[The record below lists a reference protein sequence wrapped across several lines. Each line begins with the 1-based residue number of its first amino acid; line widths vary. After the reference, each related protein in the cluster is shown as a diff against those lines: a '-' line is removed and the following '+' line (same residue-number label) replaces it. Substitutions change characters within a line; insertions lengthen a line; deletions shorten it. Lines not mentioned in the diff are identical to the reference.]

1 MDIRRT
7 ILLMIFSFSLL
18 MLWNNWQIHQGNPSL
33 LGGQPQTADSTGKIA
48 SDPATAGAASST
60 PAGVP
65 SAPNVSTTPSSNATA
80 NIVPGVTPA
89 TVTQAQTVS
98 FKTDVLSLSFDL
110 QGAQLVRAD
119 LLAFPSREE
128 KDQPFV
134 LLNNRGGQVYVV
146 QSGLTGAPAGGLY
159 PTHLS
164 PYILLTSDR
173 ELIGDQLVIKFSSE
187 SGGVRLT
194 KTFTLMRSSYEIL
207 VDHQIENLTAQP
219 ITPSVYLQISR
230 DGKDAASENSTPS
243 FMSGPVSFTGPAIYS
258 EQDKFQKVSFSEIE
272 KRKATYVKE
281 ADNGWFAMVQHYFV
295 TAWIPPQGKTR
306 SYEMI
311 ELQKNLFAI
320 RSIEPVGTIAA
331 NSQLSVPA
339 KLWVG
344 PQDQENLE
352 KVAPG
357 LDLVV
362 DYGLL
367 TIIAKPLFAL
377 MTWLFSLLG
386 NWGWTIVVLTI
397 LIKLAF
403 YPLSAASYRSMAKM
417 KLVAPRL
424 QALKEKFGDDRQK
437 LNTAMMEMYRT
448 EKINP
453 LGGCLPIVVQIPVF
467 ISLYYVL
474 GSSVEL
480 RGAPWIGWIRDL
492 AVQDPYFILPVVMMG
507 TMFIQMKL
515 NPTPPD
521 PMQAKVMMFM
531 PLIFGAMMFFFPSG
545 LVLYW
550 CVNNIL
556 SIAQQ
561 WYVMRQ
567 IATLAA
573 TPHR

>member
-33 LGGQPQTADSTGKIA
+33 LGGTP
-48 SDPATAGAASST
+48 PSST
-60 PAGVP
+60 PAPAPTPGAPTADTSNPPASIP
-65 SAPNVSTTPSSNATA
+65 SAPVAPALSSAASN
-80 NIVPGVTPA
+80 VPGVTTTA
-89 TVTQAQTVS
+89 ATQAQTVD
-98 FKTDVLSLSFDL
+98 FKTDVLNISFDL
-110 QGAQLVRAD
+110 IGAQLVRAD

-134 LLNNRGGQVYVV
+134 LLNNRGGQVYIV
-146 QSGLTGAPAGGLY
+146 QSGLTGAPAGSLY
-159 PTHLS
+159 PTHLA
-164 PYILLTSDR
+164 PFTLITDQR
-173 ELIGDQLVIKFSSE
+173 ELSGDQLIIKFASE
-187 SGGVRLT
+187 SSGVKLT
-194 KTFTLMRSSYEIL
+194 KTFTLKRGSYEIL
-207 VDHQIENLTAQP
+207 VDHQIENTTAQP
-219 ITPSVYLQISR
+219 ISPSVYLQITR
-230 DGKDAASENSTPS
+230 DSKDPASENSTPS

-258 EQDKFQKVSFSEIE
+258 EQEKFQKVSFSEIE
-272 KRKATYVKE
+272 KRKATYIKD

-295 TAWIPPQGKTR
+295 TAWVPPQGKSR
-306 SYEMI
+306 SYEMT

-320 RSIEPVGTIAA
+320 RSIESVGTIAPGSLL
-331 NSQLSVPA
+331 NIPA

-344 PQDQENLE
+344 PQDQEGLE

-367 TIIAKPLFAL
+367 TIIAKPVFAL
-377 MTWLFSLLG
+377 MTWLYTLLG

-397 LIKLAF
+397 LIKAAF

-453 LGGCLPIVVQIPVF
+453 LGGCLPILIQIPVF

-480 RGAPWIGWIRDL
+480 RGAPWIWWIKDL
-492 AVQDPYFILPVVMMG
+492 AVQDPYFILPVIMMG
-507 TMFIQMKL
+507 TMFIQMRL

-531 PLIFGAMMFFFPSG
+531 PLVFGAMMFFFPSG

-567 IATLAA
+567 IAAIAA
-573 TPHR
+573 AAHR

>member
-18 MLWNNWQIHQGNPSL
+18 MLWNNWQIHQGNPSF
-33 LGGQPQTADSTGKIA
+33 LGGAP
-48 SDPATAGAASST
+48 PSST
-60 PAGVP
+60 PAP
-65 SAPNVSTTPSSNATA
+65 APTPGASTADTTTPPASVPTAPVAPAIGSASSN
-80 NIVPGVTPA
+80 VPGVTTTAP
-89 TVTQAQTVS
+89 TQAQTVD
-98 FKTDVLSLSFDL
+98 FKTDVLNISFDL
-110 QGAQLVRAD
+110 IGAQLVRAD

-128 KDQPFV
+128 KDKPFV
-134 LLNNRGGQVYVV
+134 LLNNRGGQIYIV
-146 QSGLTGAPAGGLY
+146 QSGLTGAPAGSLY
-159 PTHLS
+159 PTHLA
-164 PYILLTSDR
+164 PFTLLTEQR
-173 ELIGDQLVIKFSSE
+173 ELSGDQLVIKFASE
-187 SGGVRLT
+187 SSGVKLT
-194 KTFTLMRSSYEIL
+194 KTYTLTRGSYEIL
-207 VDHQIENLTAQP
+207 VDHQIENTTAQP
-219 ITPSVYLQISR
+219 ISPSVYLQITR
-230 DGKDAASENSTPS
+230 DSKDPASENSTPS

-258 EQDKFQKVSFSEIE
+258 DQEKFQKVSFSEIE
-272 KRKATYVKE
+272 KRKATYIKD

-295 TAWIPPQGKTR
+295 TAWVPPQGKNR
-306 SYEMI
+306 SYEMT

-320 RSIEPVGTIAA
+320 RSIEPVGIIAPGSLL
-331 NSQLSVPA
+331 NIPA

-344 PQDQENLE
+344 PQDQEGLE

-377 MTWLFSLLG
+377 MTWLYTLLG

-397 LIKLAF
+397 LIKAAF

-453 LGGCLPIVVQIPVF
+453 LGGCLPILIQIPVF

-480 RGAPWIGWIRDL
+480 RGAPWIWWIQDL

-507 TMFIQMKL
+507 TMFIQMRL

-521 PMQAKVMMFM
+521 PLQAKVMMFM
-531 PLIFGAMMFFFPSG
+531 PLVFGAMMFFFPSG

-567 IATLAA
+567 IAAIAA
-573 TPHR
+573 AAHR

>member
-33 LGGQPQTADSTGKIA
+33 LGGTP
-48 SDPATAGAASST
+48 PSST
-60 PAGVP
+60 PAPAPTPGAPTADTSNPPASIP
-65 SAPNVSTTPSSNATA
+65 SAPVAPALSSAASN
-80 NIVPGVTPA
+80 VPGVTTTA
-89 TVTQAQTVS
+89 ATQAQTVD
-98 FKTDVLSLSFDL
+98 FKTDVLNISFDL
-110 QGAQLVRAD
+110 IGAQLVRAD

-146 QSGLTGAPAGGLY
+146 QSGLTGAPAGSLY
-159 PTHLS
+159 PTHLA
-164 PYILLTSDR
+164 PFTLITDQR
-173 ELIGDQLVIKFSSE
+173 ELSGDQLIIKFASE
-187 SGGVRLT
+187 SSGVKLT
-194 KTFTLMRSSYEIL
+194 KTFTLKRGSYEIL
-207 VDHQIENLTAQP
+207 VDHQIENTTAQP
-219 ITPSVYLQISR
+219 ISPSVYLQITR
-230 DGKDAASENSTPS
+230 DSKDPASENSTPS

-258 EQDKFQKVSFSEIE
+258 EQEKFQKVSFSEIE
-272 KRKATYVKE
+272 KRKATYIKD

-295 TAWIPPQGKTR
+295 TAWVPPQGKSR
-306 SYEMI
+306 SYEMT

-320 RSIEPVGTIAA
+320 RSIESVGTIAPGSLL
-331 NSQLSVPA
+331 NIPA

-344 PQDQENLE
+344 PQDQEGLE

-367 TIIAKPLFAL
+367 TIIAKPVFAL
-377 MTWLFSLLG
+377 MTWLYTLLG

-397 LIKLAF
+397 LIKAAF

-453 LGGCLPIVVQIPVF
+453 LGGCLPILIQIPVF

-480 RGAPWIGWIRDL
+480 RGAPWIWWIKDL
-492 AVQDPYFILPVVMMG
+492 AVQDPYFILPVIMMG
-507 TMFIQMKL
+507 TMFIQMRL

-531 PLIFGAMMFFFPSG
+531 PLVFGAMMFFFPSG

-567 IATLAA
+567 IAAIAA
-573 TPHR
+573 AAHR

>member
-33 LGGQPQTADSTGKIA
+33 LGGAP
-48 SDPATAGAASST
+48 PSST
-60 PAGVP
+60 PAP
-65 SAPNVSTTPSSNATA
+65 APTPGASTADTTTPPASVPTAPVAPALGSASSN
-80 NIVPGVTPA
+80 VPGVTTTAP
-89 TVTQAQTVS
+89 TQAQTID
-98 FKTDVLSLSFDL
+98 FKTDVLNISFDL
-110 QGAQLVRAD
+110 IGAQLVRAD

-128 KDQPFV
+128 KDKPFV
-134 LLNNRGGQVYVV
+134 LLNNRGGQIYIV
-146 QSGLTGAPAGGLY
+146 QSGLTGAPAGSLY
-159 PTHLS
+159 PTHLA
-164 PYILLTSDR
+164 PFTLLTEQR
-173 ELIGDQLVIKFSSE
+173 ELSGDQLVIKFASE
-187 SGGVRLT
+187 SSGVKLT
-194 KTFTLMRSSYEIL
+194 KTYTLTRGSYEIL
-207 VDHQIENLTAQP
+207 VDHQIENTTAQP
-219 ITPSVYLQISR
+219 ISPSVYLQITR
-230 DGKDAASENSTPS
+230 DSKDPASENSTPS

-258 EQDKFQKVSFSEIE
+258 DQEKFQKVSFSEIE
-272 KRKATYVKE
+272 KRKATYIKD

-295 TAWIPPQGKTR
+295 TAWVPPQGKNR
-306 SYEMI
+306 SYEMT

-320 RSIEPVGTIAA
+320 RSIEPVGTIAPGSLL
-331 NSQLSVPA
+331 NIPA

-344 PQDQENLE
+344 PQDQEGLE

-377 MTWLFSLLG
+377 MTWLYTLLG

-397 LIKLAF
+397 LIKAAF

-453 LGGCLPIVVQIPVF
+453 LGGCLPILIQIPVF

-480 RGAPWIGWIRDL
+480 RGAPWIWWIQDL

-507 TMFIQMKL
+507 TMFIQMRL

-521 PMQAKVMMFM
+521 PLQAKVMMFM
-531 PLIFGAMMFFFPSG
+531 PLVFGAMMFFFPSG

-567 IATLAA
+567 IAAIAA
-573 TPHR
+573 AAHR

>member
-33 LGGQPQTADSTGKIA
+33 LGGTTP
-48 SDPATAGAASST
+48 SST
-60 PAGVP
+60 PAAPAPASTPATSAADASNPPASIP
-65 SAPNVSTTPSSNATA
+65 SAPVSPAASSAPSN
-80 NIVPGVTPA
+80 VPGVTTTAA
-89 TVTQAQTVS
+89 TQTQTVD
-98 FKTDVLSLSFDL
+98 FKTDVLNISFDL
-110 QGAQLVRAD
+110 VGAQLVRAD

-128 KDQPFV
+128 KDKPFV
-134 LLNNRGGQVYVV
+134 LLNNRGGQVYIV
-146 QSGLTGAPAGGLY
+146 QSGLTGAPAGSLY
-159 PTHLS
+159 PTHLA
-164 PYILLTSDR
+164 PFTLLTDQR
-173 ELIGDQLVIKFSSE
+173 ELSGDQLVIKFASE
-187 SGGVRLT
+187 SSGVKLT
-194 KTFTLMRSSYEIL
+194 KTFTLKRGSYEIL
-207 VDHQIENLTAQP
+207 VDHQIENTTAQP
-219 ITPSVYLQISR
+219 ISPSVYLQITR
-230 DGKDAASENSTPS
+230 DSKDPASENSTPS

-258 EQDKFQKVSFSEIE
+258 EQEKFQKVSFSEIE
-272 KRKATYVKE
+272 KRKATYIKD

-295 TAWIPPQGKTR
+295 TAWVPPQGKNR
-306 SYEMI
+306 SYEMT

-320 RSIEPVGTIAA
+320 RSIEPVGTIAPG
-331 NSQLSVPA
+331 SQLNIPA
-339 KLWVG
+339 KLWIG
-344 PQDQENLE
+344 PQDQEGLE

-377 MTWLFSLLG
+377 MTWLYTILG

-397 LIKLAF
+397 LIKAAF

-453 LGGCLPIVVQIPVF
+453 LGGCLPILIQIPVF

-480 RGAPWIGWIRDL
+480 RGAPWIWWIKDL

-507 TMFIQMKL
+507 TMFIQMRL

-521 PMQAKVMMFM
+521 PLQAKIMMFM
-531 PLIFGAMMFFFPSG
+531 PLVFGAMMFFFPSG

-567 IATLAA
+567 IAAIAAA
-573 TPHR
+573 THR

>member
-33 LGGQPQTADSTGKIA
+33 LGGTP
-48 SDPATAGAASST
+48 PSST
-60 PAGVP
+60 PAPAPTPGAPTADTSNPPASIP
-65 SAPNVSTTPSSNATA
+65 SAPVAPASSSAASN
-80 NIVPGVTPA
+80 VPGVTTTAA
-89 TVTQAQTVS
+89 TQVQTVD
-98 FKTDVLSLSFDL
+98 FKTDVLNISFDL
-110 QGAQLVRAD
+110 IGAQLIRAD

-134 LLNNRGGQVYVV
+134 LLNNRGGQVYIV
-146 QSGLTGAPAGGLY
+146 QSGLTGAPAGSLY
-159 PTHLS
+159 PTHLA
-164 PYILLTSDR
+164 PFTLITDQR
-173 ELIGDQLVIKFSSE
+173 ELSGDQLIIKFASE
-187 SGGVRLT
+187 SSGVKLT
-194 KTFTLMRSSYEIL
+194 KTFTLKRGSYEIL
-207 VDHQIENLTAQP
+207 VDHQIENTTAQP
-219 ITPSVYLQISR
+219 ISPSVYLQITR
-230 DGKDAASENSTPS
+230 DSKDPASENSTPS

-258 EQDKFQKVSFSEIE
+258 EQEKFQKVSFSEIE
-272 KRKATYVKE
+272 KRKATYIKD

-295 TAWIPPQGKTR
+295 TAWVPSQGKSR
-306 SYEMI
+306 SYEMT

-320 RSIEPVGTIAA
+320 RSIEPVGTIAPGSLL
-331 NSQLSVPA
+331 NIPA

-344 PQDQENLE
+344 PQDQEGLE

-367 TIIAKPLFAL
+367 TIIAKPVFAL
-377 MTWLFSLLG
+377 MTWIYTLLG

-397 LIKLAF
+397 LIKAAF

-453 LGGCLPIVVQIPVF
+453 LGGCLPILIQIPVF

-480 RGAPWIGWIRDL
+480 RGAPWIWWIKDL
-492 AVQDPYFILPVVMMG
+492 AVQDPYFILPVIMMG
-507 TMFIQMKL
+507 TMFIQMRL

-531 PLIFGAMMFFFPSG
+531 PLVFGAMMFFFPSG

-567 IATLAA
+567 IAAIAA
-573 TPHR
+573 VAHR

>member
-1 MDIRRT
+1 
-7 ILLMIFSFSLL
+7 

-33 LGGQPQTADSTGKIA
+33 LGGAP
-48 SDPATAGAASST
+48 PSST
-60 PAGVP
+60 PAP
-65 SAPNVSTTPSSNATA
+65 APTPGASTADTTTPPASVPTAPVAPAIGSASSN
-80 NIVPGVTPA
+80 VPGVTTTAP
-89 TVTQAQTVS
+89 TQAQTVD
-98 FKTDVLSLSFDL
+98 FKTDVLNISFDL
-110 QGAQLVRAD
+110 IGAQLVRAD

-128 KDQPFV
+128 KDKPFV
-134 LLNNRGGQVYVV
+134 LLNNRGGQIYIV
-146 QSGLTGAPAGGLY
+146 QSGLTGAPAGSLY
-159 PTHLS
+159 PTHLA
-164 PYILLTSDR
+164 PFTLLTEQR
-173 ELIGDQLVIKFSSE
+173 ELSGDQLVIKFASE
-187 SGGVRLT
+187 SSGVKLT
-194 KTFTLMRSSYEIL
+194 KTYTLTRGSYEIL
-207 VDHQIENLTAQP
+207 VDHQIENTTAQP
-219 ITPSVYLQISR
+219 ISPSVYLQITR
-230 DGKDAASENSTPS
+230 DSKDPASENSTPS

-258 EQDKFQKVSFSEIE
+258 DQEKFQKVSFSEIE
-272 KRKATYVKE
+272 KRKATYIKD

-295 TAWIPPQGKTR
+295 TAWVPPQGKNR
-306 SYEMI
+306 SYEMT

-320 RSIEPVGTIAA
+320 RSIEPVGTIAPGSLL
-331 NSQLSVPA
+331 NIPA

-344 PQDQENLE
+344 PQDQEGLE

-377 MTWLFSLLG
+377 MTWLYTLLG

-397 LIKLAF
+397 LIKAAF

-453 LGGCLPIVVQIPVF
+453 LGGCLPILIQIPVF

-480 RGAPWIGWIRDL
+480 RGAPWIWWIQDL

-507 TMFIQMKL
+507 TMFIQMRL

-521 PMQAKVMMFM
+521 PLQAKVMMFM
-531 PLIFGAMMFFFPSG
+531 PLVFGAMMFFFPSG

-567 IATLAA
+567 IAAIAA
-573 TPHR
+573 AAHR

>member
-33 LGGQPQTADSTGKIA
+33 LGGTP
-48 SDPATAGAASST
+48 PSST
-60 PAGVP
+60 PAPAPTPGAPTADTSNPPASIP
-65 SAPNVSTTPSSNATA
+65 SAPVAPALSSAASN
-80 NIVPGVTPA
+80 VPGVTTTA
-89 TVTQAQTVS
+89 ATQAQTVD
-98 FKTDVLSLSFDL
+98 FKTDVLNISFDL
-110 QGAQLVRAD
+110 IGAQLVRAD

-134 LLNNRGGQVYVV
+134 LLNNRGGQVYIV
-146 QSGLTGAPAGGLY
+146 QSGLTGAPAGSLF
-159 PTHLS
+159 PTHLA
-164 PYILLTSDR
+164 PFTLITDQR
-173 ELIGDQLVIKFSSE
+173 ELSGDQLIIKFASE
-187 SGGVRLT
+187 SSGVKLT
-194 KTFTLMRSSYEIL
+194 KTFTLKRGSYEIL
-207 VDHQIENLTAQP
+207 VDHQIENTTAQP
-219 ITPSVYLQISR
+219 ISPSVYLQITR
-230 DGKDAASENSTPS
+230 DSKDPASENSTPS

-258 EQDKFQKVSFSEIE
+258 EQEKFQKVSFSEIE
-272 KRKATYVKE
+272 KRKATYIKD

-295 TAWIPPQGKTR
+295 TAWVPPQGKSR
-306 SYEMI
+306 SYEMT

-320 RSIEPVGTIAA
+320 RSIESVGTIAPGSLL
-331 NSQLSVPA
+331 NIPA

-344 PQDQENLE
+344 PQDQEGLE

-367 TIIAKPLFAL
+367 TIIAKPVFAL
-377 MTWLFSLLG
+377 MTWLYTLLG

-397 LIKLAF
+397 LIKAAF

-453 LGGCLPIVVQIPVF
+453 LGGCLPILIQIPVF

-480 RGAPWIGWIRDL
+480 RGAPWIWWIKDL
-492 AVQDPYFILPVVMMG
+492 AVQDPYFILPVIMMG
-507 TMFIQMKL
+507 TMFIQMRL

-531 PLIFGAMMFFFPSG
+531 PLVFGAMMFFFPSG

-567 IATLAA
+567 IAAIAA
-573 TPHR
+573 AAHR

>member
-33 LGGQPQTADSTGKIA
+33 LGGTTPSSTPAPTPSASTADSTTPPA
-48 SDPATAGAASST
+48 SI
-60 PAGVP
+60 P
-65 SAPNVSTTPSSNATA
+65 SAPAASVTPAAGSPLSN
-80 NIVPGVTPA
+80 VPGVAPTA
-89 TVTQAQTVS
+89 ATQAQTVD
-98 FKTDVLSLSFDL
+98 FKTDVLNISFDL
-110 QGAQLVRAD
+110 IGAQLVRAD

-128 KDQPFV
+128 KDKPFV

-146 QSGLTGAPAGGLY
+146 QSGLTGAPPGSLY
-159 PTHLS
+159 PTHLA
-164 PYILLTSDR
+164 PFTLITDQR
-173 ELIGDQLVIKFSSE
+173 ELSGDQLVIKFASE
-187 SGGVRLT
+187 LSGVKLT
-194 KTFTLMRSSYEIL
+194 KTFTLKRGSYEIL
-207 VDHQIENLTAQP
+207 VDHQIENTTAQP
-219 ITPSVYLQISR
+219 IAPSVYLQITR
-230 DGKDAASENSTPS
+230 DSKDPASENSTPS

-258 EQDKFQKVSFSEIE
+258 DQEKFQKVSFSEIE
-272 KRKATYVKE
+272 KRKATYIKD

-295 TAWIPPQGKTR
+295 TAWVPPQGKSR
-306 SYEMI
+306 SYEMT

-320 RSIEPVGTIAA
+320 RSIEPVGTIAPG
-331 NSQLSVPA
+331 SQLNIPA

-344 PQDQENLE
+344 PQDQEGLE

-377 MTWLFSLLG
+377 MTWLYTILG

-397 LIKLAF
+397 LIKAAF

-453 LGGCLPIVVQIPVF
+453 LGGCLPILIQIPVF

-480 RGAPWIGWIRDL
+480 RGAPWIWWIKDL
-492 AVQDPYFILPVVMMG
+492 AVQDPYFILPVIMMG
-507 TMFIQMKL
+507 TMFIQMRL

-521 PMQAKVMMFM
+521 PLQAKVMMFM

-567 IATLAA
+567 IAAIAA
-573 TPHR
+573 AAHR

>member
-33 LGGQPQTADSTGKIA
+33 LGG
-48 SDPATAGAASST
+48 
-60 PAGVP
+60 
-65 SAPNVSTTPSSNATA
+65 TTPSSTPSPSPAPTPGASTAEATNAPA
-80 NIVPGVTPA
+80 SIPSAPATPA
-89 TVTQAQTVS
+89 TGSTSSNVPGITTTAATQTQTVD
-98 FKTDVLSLSFDL
+98 FKTDVLHISFDL
-110 QGAQLVRAD
+110 LGAQLVRAD

-128 KDQPFV
+128 KDKPFV
-134 LLNNRGGQVYVV
+134 LLNNRGGQVYIV
-146 QSGLTGAPAGGLY
+146 QSGLTGAPAGSLY
-159 PTHLS
+159 PTHLA
-164 PYILLTSDR
+164 PFTLLTEQR
-173 ELIGDQLVIKFSSE
+173 ELSSDQLVIKFASE
-187 SGGVRLT
+187 MSGVKLT
-194 KTFTLMRSSYEIL
+194 KTFTLTRGSYEIL
-207 VDHQIENLTAQP
+207 VDHQIENTTAQP
-219 ITPSVYLQISR
+219 ISPSVYLQITR
-230 DGKDAASENSTPS
+230 DSKDPASENSTPS

-258 EQDKFQKVSFSEIE
+258 EQEKFQKVSFSEIE
-272 KRKATYVKE
+272 KRKATYIKD

-295 TAWIPPQGKTR
+295 TAWVPPQGKNR
-306 SYEMI
+306 SYEMT

-320 RSIEPVGTIAA
+320 RSIEPVGTIAPG
-331 NSQLSVPA
+331 SQLNIPA

-344 PQDQENLE
+344 PQDQEGLE

-377 MTWLFSLLG
+377 MTWLYTILG

-397 LIKLAF
+397 LIKAAF

-453 LGGCLPIVVQIPVF
+453 LGGCLPILIQIPVF

-480 RGAPWIGWIRDL
+480 RGAPWIWWIKDL

-507 TMFIQMKL
+507 TMFIQMRL

-521 PMQAKVMMFM
+521 PLQAKIMMFM
-531 PLIFGAMMFFFPSG
+531 PLVFGAMMFFFPSG

-567 IATLAA
+567 IAAIAAA
-573 TPHR
+573 THR

>member
-33 LGGQPQTADSTGKIA
+33 LGGTTP
-48 SDPATAGAASST
+48 SST
-60 PAGVP
+60 PAAPAPASTPGTSAADASNPPASIP
-65 SAPNVSTTPSSNATA
+65 SAPVSPAASSAPSN
-80 NIVPGVTPA
+80 VPGVTTTAA
-89 TVTQAQTVS
+89 TQTQTVD
-98 FKTDVLSLSFDL
+98 FKTDVLNISFDL
-110 QGAQLVRAD
+110 VGAQLVRAD

-128 KDQPFV
+128 KDKPFV
-134 LLNNRGGQVYVV
+134 LLNNRGGQVYIV
-146 QSGLTGAPAGGLY
+146 QSGLTGAPAGSLY
-159 PTHLS
+159 PTHLA
-164 PYILLTSDR
+164 PFTLLTDQR
-173 ELIGDQLVIKFSSE
+173 ELSGDQLVIKFASE
-187 SGGVRLT
+187 SSGVKLT
-194 KTFTLMRSSYEIL
+194 KTFTLKRGSYEIL
-207 VDHQIENLTAQP
+207 VDHQIENTTAQP
-219 ITPSVYLQISR
+219 ISPSVYLQITR
-230 DGKDAASENSTPS
+230 DSKDPASENSTPS

-258 EQDKFQKVSFSEIE
+258 EQEKFQKVSFSEIE
-272 KRKATYVKE
+272 KRKATYIKD

-295 TAWIPPQGKTR
+295 TAWVPPQGKNR
-306 SYEMI
+306 SYEMT

-320 RSIEPVGTIAA
+320 RSIEPVGTIAPG
-331 NSQLSVPA
+331 SQLNIPA
-339 KLWVG
+339 KLWIG
-344 PQDQENLE
+344 PQDQEGLE

-377 MTWLFSLLG
+377 MTWLYTILG

-397 LIKLAF
+397 LIKAAF

-453 LGGCLPIVVQIPVF
+453 LGGCLPILIQIPVF

-480 RGAPWIGWIRDL
+480 RGAPWIWWIKDL

-507 TMFIQMKL
+507 TMFIQMRL

-521 PMQAKVMMFM
+521 PLQAKIMMFM
-531 PLIFGAMMFFFPSG
+531 PLVFGAMMFFFPSG

-567 IATLAA
+567 IAAIAAA
-573 TPHR
+573 THR

>member
-33 LGGQPQTADSTGKIA
+33 LGGST
-48 SDPATAGAASST
+48 PSST
-60 PAGVP
+60 PAPAPTPGASAADATNPPASIP
-65 SAPNVSTTPSSNATA
+65 SAPVAPAMGSASSNVPAVTTTA
-80 NIVPGVTPA
+80 A
-89 TVTQAQTVS
+89 TQAQTVD
-98 FKTDVLSLSFDL
+98 FKTDVLNISFDL
-110 QGAQLVRAD
+110 IGAQLVRAD

-128 KDQPFV
+128 KDKPFV
-134 LLNNRGGQVYVV
+134 LLNNRGGQVYIV
-146 QSGLTGAPAGGLY
+146 QSGLTGAPAGSLY
-159 PTHLS
+159 PTHLA
-164 PYILLTSDR
+164 PFTLLTEQR
-173 ELIGDQLVIKFSSE
+173 ELSGDQLVIKFASE
-187 SGGVRLT
+187 SSGVKLT
-194 KTFTLMRSSYEIL
+194 KTFTLKRGSYEIL
-207 VDHQIENLTAQP
+207 VDHQIENTTAQP
-219 ITPSVYLQISR
+219 ISPSVYLQITR
-230 DGKDAASENSTPS
+230 DSKDPASENSTPS

-258 EQDKFQKVSFSEIE
+258 EQEKFQKVSFSEIE
-272 KRKATYVKE
+272 KRKATYIKN

-295 TAWIPPQGKTR
+295 TAWVPPQGKNR
-306 SYEMI
+306 SYEMT

-320 RSIEPVGTIAA
+320 RSIEPVGTIAPG
-331 NSQLSVPA
+331 SQLNIPA
-339 KLWVG
+339 TLWVG
-344 PQDQENLE
+344 PQDQEGLE

-377 MTWLFSLLG
+377 MTWLYTILG

-397 LIKLAF
+397 LIKAAF

-453 LGGCLPIVVQIPVF
+453 LGGCLPILIQIPVF

-480 RGAPWIGWIRDL
+480 RGAPWIWWIKDL
-492 AVQDPYFILPVVMMG
+492 AVQDPYFILPVIMMG
-507 TMFIQMKL
+507 TMFIQMRL

-531 PLIFGAMMFFFPSG
+531 PLVFGAMMFFFPSG

-567 IATLAA
+567 IAAIAA
-573 TPHR
+573 AAHR

>member
-33 LGGQPQTADSTGKIA
+33 LGGTTPSSTPAPTPSAGASTADSTNPPA
-48 SDPATAGAASST
+48 SI
-60 PAGVP
+60 P
-65 SAPNVSTTPSSNATA
+65 SAPVVPASGSASS
-80 NIVPGVTPA
+80 IVPGVTTTA
-89 TVTQAQTVS
+89 VTQVQTVD
-98 FKTDVLSLSFDL
+98 FKTDVLNISFDL
-110 QGAQLVRAD
+110 IGAQLVRAD

-128 KDQPFV
+128 KDKPFV

-146 QSGLTGAPAGGLY
+146 QSGLTGAPAGSLY
-159 PTHLS
+159 PTHLAPFS
-164 PYILLTSDR
+164 LITDQR
-173 ELIGDQLVIKFSSE
+173 ELSGDQLVIKFASE
-187 SGGVRLT
+187 SSGVKLT
-194 KTFTLMRSSYEIL
+194 KTFTLKRGSYEIL
-207 VDHQIENLTAQP
+207 VDHQIENTTAQP
-219 ITPSVYLQISR
+219 ISPSVYLQITR
-230 DGKDAASENSTPS
+230 DSKDPASENSTPS

-258 EQDKFQKVSFSEIE
+258 EQEKFQKVSFSEIE
-272 KRKATYVKE
+272 KRKATYIKD

-295 TAWIPPQGKTR
+295 TAWVPPQGKNR
-306 SYEMI
+306 SYEMT

-320 RSIEPVGTIAA
+320 RSIEPVGTIAPG
-331 NSQLSVPA
+331 SQLNIPA

-344 PQDQENLE
+344 PQDQEGLE

-377 MTWLFSLLG
+377 MTWLYTILG

-397 LIKLAF
+397 LIKAAF

-453 LGGCLPIVVQIPVF
+453 LGGCLPILIQIPVF

-480 RGAPWIGWIRDL
+480 RGAPWIWWIKDL

-531 PLIFGAMMFFFPSG
+531 PLVFGAMMFFFPSG

-567 IATLAA
+567 IAAIAA
-573 TPHR
+573 AAHR

>member
-33 LGGQPQTADSTGKIA
+33 LSGQPPPAESASKIA
-48 SDPATAGAASST
+48 SDAASPGVASTT

-65 SAPNVSTTPSSNATA
+65 SAPSVPTPPTSNATA

-89 TVTQAQTVS
+89 TATQAQTVN

-159 PTHLS
+159 PTHLA
-164 PYILLTSDR
+164 PYTLLSSDR
-173 ELIGDQLVIKFSSE
+173 ELNGDQLIIKFSSE
-187 SGGVRLT
+187 SSGVKLT
-194 KTFTLMRSSYEIL
+194 KTFTLKRSSYEIL

-219 ITPSVYLQISR
+219 ITPSVYLQITR

-295 TAWIPPQGKTR
+295 TAWIPPQGKSR
-306 SYEMI
+306 NYEMI

-344 PQDQENLE
+344 PQDQEDLE

-367 TIIAKPLFAL
+367 TIIAKPLFVL
-377 MTWLFSLLG
+377 MTWLFTLLG

-397 LIKLAF
+397 LIKAAF

-453 LGGCLPIVVQIPVF
+453 LGGCLPILVQIPVF

-480 RGAPWIGWIRDL
+480 RGAPWIWWIKDL

>member
-33 LGGQPQTADSTGKIA
+33 LGGTP
-48 SDPATAGAASST
+48 PSST
-60 PAGVP
+60 PAPAPSPGASTADTSNPPASIP
-65 SAPNVSTTPSSNATA
+65 SAPVAPATGSVLSN
-80 NIVPGVTPA
+80 VPGVTTTA
-89 TVTQAQTVS
+89 ATQAQTVE
-98 FKTDVLSLSFDL
+98 FKTDVLHISFDL
-110 QGAQLVRAD
+110 IGAQLVRAD

-128 KDQPFV
+128 KDKPFV
-134 LLNNRGGQVYVV
+134 LLNNRGGQVYIV
-146 QSGLTGAPAGGLY
+146 QSGLTGAPAGSLY
-159 PTHLS
+159 PTHLA
-164 PYILLTSDR
+164 PFTLITDQR
-173 ELIGDQLVIKFSSE
+173 ELSGDQLVIKFASE
-187 SGGVRLT
+187 SSGVKLT
-194 KTFTLMRSSYEIL
+194 KTFTLTRGSYEIL
-207 VDHQIENLTAQP
+207 VDHQIENTTAQP
-219 ITPSVYLQISR
+219 ISPAVYLQITR
-230 DGKDAASENSTPS
+230 DSKDPASENSTPS

-258 EQDKFQKVSFSEIE
+258 EQEKFQKVSFSEIE
-272 KRKATYVKE
+272 KRKATYIKD

-295 TAWIPPQGKTR
+295 TAWVPPQGKNR
-306 SYEMI
+306 SYEMT

-320 RSIEPVGTIAA
+320 RSIEPVGTIAPG
-331 NSQLSVPA
+331 SQLNIPA

-344 PQDQENLE
+344 PQDQEGLE

-377 MTWLFSLLG
+377 MTWLYTILG

-397 LIKLAF
+397 LIKAAF

-453 LGGCLPIVVQIPVF
+453 LGGCLPILIQIPVF

-480 RGAPWIGWIRDL
+480 RGAPWIWWIKDL
-492 AVQDPYFILPVVMMG
+492 AVQDPYFILPVIMMG
-507 TMFIQMKL
+507 TMFIQMRL

-531 PLIFGAMMFFFPSG
+531 PLVFGAMMFFFPSG

-567 IATLAA
+567 IAAIAA
-573 TPHR
+573 AAHR

>member
-18 MLWNNWQIHQGNPSL
+18 MLWNNWQVHQGNPPL
-33 LGGQPQTADSTGKIA
+33 FGAPPPKAAPT
-48 SDPATAGAASST
+48 ATATPSDAATTS

-65 SAPNVSTTPSSNATA
+65 SAPVQAAAPGAAPTIPGTSS
-80 NIVPGVTPA
+80 PTPA
-89 TVTQAQTVS
+89 QAQTVTVKS
-98 FKTDVLSLSFDL
+98 DVLALTFDL
-110 QGAQLVRAD
+110 QGAQLVRAE
-119 LLAFPSREE
+119 LLTVPG
-128 KDQPFV
+128 KDDKKQPFV
-134 LLNNRGGQVYVV
+134 LLSRDAGHTYVV
-146 QSGLTGAPAGGLY
+146 QSGLTGAPAGSLY
-159 PTHLS
+159 PTHLAS
-164 PYILLTSDR
+164 YKLVTEAK
-173 ELIGDQLVIKFSSE
+173 ELNGNTLIVKFESE
-187 SGGVRLT
+187 ASGVKLT
-194 KTFTLMRSSYEIL
+194 KTFTLTRGSYAIA
-207 VDHQIENLTAQP
+207 VDHQIENLSAQP
-219 ITPSVYLQISR
+219 VTPSVYLQITR
-230 DGKDAASENSTPS
+230 DGSDPMGQSNTPS
-243 FMSGPVSFTGPAIYS
+243 FLQGPISFTGPAVYS
-258 EQDKFQKVSFSEIE
+258 EQEKFQKITFPEIE
-272 KRKATYVKE
+272 KRKAQYIKQ

-306 SYEMI
+306 SYEVT
-311 ELQKNLFAI
+311 ELEKNLFAV
-320 RSIEPVGTIAA
+320 RSIEPVGSI
-331 NSQLSVPA
+331 NPGSQVSVPT

-344 PQDQENLE
+344 PQDQSELE
-352 KVAPG
+352 AVAPG
-357 LDLVV
+357 LELVV

-367 TIIAKPLFAL
+367 TIIAKPVFTL

-386 NWGWTIVVLTI
+386 NWGWTIVALTF
-397 LIKLAF
+397 LIKAAF

-424 QALKEKFGDDRQK
+424 QALREKFGDDRQK

-453 LGGCLPIVVQIPVF
+453 LGGCLPIVIQIPVF

-480 RGAPWIGWIRDL
+480 RGAPWILWIEDL
-492 AVQDPYFILPVVMMG
+492 SVQDPYFILPLIMMA

-521 PMQAKVMMFM
+521 PVQAKVMMFM
-531 PLIFGAMMFFFPSG
+531 PLVFGGMMFFFPSG

-561 WYVMRQ
+561 WYITQ
-567 IATLAA
+567 TIANQAAA
-573 TPHR
+573 THR

>member
-33 LGGQPQTADSTGKIA
+33 LGGST
-48 SDPATAGAASST
+48 PSST
-60 PAGVP
+60 PAPAPTPGASAADATNPPASIP
-65 SAPNVSTTPSSNATA
+65 SAPVAPAMGSASSNVPAVTTTA
-80 NIVPGVTPA
+80 A
-89 TVTQAQTVS
+89 TQAQTVD
-98 FKTDVLSLSFDL
+98 FKTDVLNISFDL
-110 QGAQLVRAD
+110 IGAQLVRAD

-128 KDQPFV
+128 KDKPFV
-134 LLNNRGGQVYVV
+134 LLNNRGGQVYIV
-146 QSGLTGAPAGGLY
+146 QSGLTGAPAGSLY
-159 PTHLS
+159 PTHLA
-164 PYILLTSDR
+164 PFTLLTEQR
-173 ELIGDQLVIKFSSE
+173 ELSGDQLVIKFASE
-187 SGGVRLT
+187 SSGVKLT
-194 KTFTLMRSSYEIL
+194 KTFTLKRGSYEIL
-207 VDHQIENLTAQP
+207 VDHQIENTTAQP
-219 ITPSVYLQISR
+219 ISPSVYLQITR
-230 DGKDAASENSTPS
+230 DSKDPASENSTPS

-258 EQDKFQKVSFSEIE
+258 EQEKFQKVSFSEIE
-272 KRKATYVKE
+272 KRKATYIKD

-295 TAWIPPQGKTR
+295 TAWVPPQGKNR
-306 SYEMI
+306 SYEMT

-320 RSIEPVGTIAA
+320 RSIEPVGTIAPG
-331 NSQLSVPA
+331 SQLNIPA
-339 KLWVG
+339 TLWVG
-344 PQDQENLE
+344 PQDQEGLE

-377 MTWLFSLLG
+377 MTWLYTILG

-397 LIKLAF
+397 LIKAAF

-453 LGGCLPIVVQIPVF
+453 LGGCLPILIQIPVF

-480 RGAPWIGWIRDL
+480 RGAPWIWWIKDL
-492 AVQDPYFILPVVMMG
+492 AVQDPYFILPVIMMG
-507 TMFIQMKL
+507 TMFIQMRL

-531 PLIFGAMMFFFPSG
+531 PLVFGAMMFFFPSG

-567 IATLAA
+567 IAAIAA
-573 TPHR
+573 AAHR

>member
-33 LGGQPQTADSTGKIA
+33 LGGST
-48 SDPATAGAASST
+48 PSST
-60 PAGVP
+60 PAPAPTPGASAADATNPPASIP
-65 SAPNVSTTPSSNATA
+65 SAPVAPATGSASSNVPAVTTTA
-80 NIVPGVTPA
+80 A
-89 TVTQAQTVS
+89 TQAQTVD
-98 FKTDVLSLSFDL
+98 FKTDVLNISFDL
-110 QGAQLVRAD
+110 IGAQLVRAD

-128 KDQPFV
+128 KDKPFV
-134 LLNNRGGQVYVV
+134 LLNNRGGQVYIV
-146 QSGLTGAPAGGLY
+146 QSGLTGAPAGSLY
-159 PTHLS
+159 PTHLA
-164 PYILLTSDR
+164 PFTLLTEQR
-173 ELIGDQLVIKFSSE
+173 ELSGDQLVIKFASE
-187 SGGVRLT
+187 SSGVKLT
-194 KTFTLMRSSYEIL
+194 KTFTLKRGSYEIL
-207 VDHQIENLTAQP
+207 VDHQIENTTAQP
-219 ITPSVYLQISR
+219 ISPSVYLQITR
-230 DGKDAASENSTPS
+230 DSKDPASENSTPS

-258 EQDKFQKVSFSEIE
+258 EQEKFQKVSFSEIE
-272 KRKATYVKE
+272 KRKATYIKD

-295 TAWIPPQGKTR
+295 TAWVPPQGKNR
-306 SYEMI
+306 SYEMT

-320 RSIEPVGTIAA
+320 RSIEPVGTIAPG
-331 NSQLSVPA
+331 SQLNIPA
-339 KLWVG
+339 TLWVG
-344 PQDQENLE
+344 PQDQEGLE

-377 MTWLFSLLG
+377 MTWLFTILG

-397 LIKLAF
+397 LIKAAF

-453 LGGCLPIVVQIPVF
+453 LGGCLPILIQIPVF

-480 RGAPWIGWIRDL
+480 RGAPWIWWIKDL
-492 AVQDPYFILPVVMMG
+492 AVQDPYFILPVIMMG
-507 TMFIQMKL
+507 TMFIQMRL

-531 PLIFGAMMFFFPSG
+531 PLVFGAMMFFFPSG

-567 IATLAA
+567 IAAIAA
-573 TPHR
+573 AAHR

>member
-18 MLWNNWQIHQGNPSL
+18 MLWNNWQVHQGNPSL
-33 LGGQPQTADSTGKIA
+33 LSGQPST
-48 SDPATAGAASST
+48 PATATTPTGTTPSADATSA

-65 SAPNVSTTPSSNATA
+65 VAPVAQSANASVG
-80 NIVPGVTPA
+80 NVPGVASSPPA
-89 TVTQAQTVS
+89 EAQIVN
-98 FKTDVLSLSFDL
+98 FKTDVLALSFDL

-128 KDQPFV
+128 KDKPFV
-134 LLNNRGGQVYVV
+134 LLNNRGGQTYVV
-146 QSGLTGAPAGGLY
+146 QSGLTGAPASSLY
-159 PTHLS
+159 PTHLA
-164 PYILLTSDR
+164 PFTLVTSER
-173 ELIGDQLVIKFSSE
+173 ELNGEQLVIKFVSE
-187 SGGVRLT
+187 SSGVKLT
-194 KTFTLMRSSYEIL
+194 KTFTLKRSNYEIL
-207 VDHQIENLTAQP
+207 VDHQIENLTGQP
-219 ITPSVYLQISR
+219 ISPSVYLQITR

-272 KRKATYVKE
+272 KRKATYIKE

-295 TAWIPPQGKTR
+295 TAWVPPQGKSR
-306 SYEMI
+306 NYEMT

-320 RSIEPVGTIAA
+320 RSIEPVGTIAP
-331 NSQLSVPA
+331 NSQLNIPA

-344 PQDQENLE
+344 PQDQDALE

-377 MTWLFSLLG
+377 MTWLYSILG

-397 LIKLAF
+397 LIKAAF

-453 LGGCLPIVVQIPVF
+453 LGGCLPILVQIPVF

-480 RGAPWIGWIRDL
+480 RGAPWIWWIKDL

-531 PLIFGAMMFFFPSG
+531 PLVFGAMMFFFPSG

-567 IATLAA
+567 IAAA
-573 TPHR
+573 AAIAHR

>member
-33 LGGQPQTADSTGKIA
+33 LGGAP
-48 SDPATAGAASST
+48 PSST
-60 PAGVP
+60 PAP
-65 SAPNVSTTPSSNATA
+65 APTPGASTAADTTTPPASVPTAPVTPALGSASSN
-80 NIVPGVTPA
+80 VPGVTTTAP
-89 TVTQAQTVS
+89 TQAQTVD
-98 FKTDVLSLSFDL
+98 FKTDVLNISFDL
-110 QGAQLVRAD
+110 IGAQLVRAD

-128 KDQPFV
+128 KDKPFV
-134 LLNNRGGQVYVV
+134 LLNNRGGQIYIV
-146 QSGLTGAPAGGLY
+146 QSGLTGAPAGSLY
-159 PTHLS
+159 PTHLA
-164 PYILLTSDR
+164 PFTLLTEQR
-173 ELIGDQLVIKFSSE
+173 ELSGDQLVIKFASE
-187 SGGVRLT
+187 SSGVKLT
-194 KTFTLMRSSYEIL
+194 KTYTLTRGSYEIL
-207 VDHQIENLTAQP
+207 VDHQIENTTAQP
-219 ITPSVYLQISR
+219 ISPSVYLQITR
-230 DGKDAASENSTPS
+230 DSKDPASENSTPS

-258 EQDKFQKVSFSEIE
+258 DQEKFQKVSFSEIE
-272 KRKATYVKE
+272 KRKATYIKD

-295 TAWIPPQGKTR
+295 TAWVPPQGKNR
-306 SYEMI
+306 SYEMT

-320 RSIEPVGTIAA
+320 RSIEPVGTIAPG
-331 NSQLSVPA
+331 SQLNIPA

-344 PQDQENLE
+344 PQDQEGLE

-377 MTWLFSLLG
+377 MTWLYTLLG

-397 LIKLAF
+397 LIKAAF

-453 LGGCLPIVVQIPVF
+453 LGGCLPILIQIPVF

-480 RGAPWIGWIRDL
+480 RGAPWIWWIQDL

-507 TMFIQMKL
+507 TMFIQMRL

-521 PMQAKVMMFM
+521 PLQAKVMMFM
-531 PLIFGAMMFFFPSG
+531 PLVFGAMMFFFPSG

-567 IATLAA
+567 IAAIAA
-573 TPHR
+573 AAHR

>member
-33 LGGQPQTADSTGKIA
+33 LGGQTQPAESTVKPPADS
-48 SDPATAGAASST
+48 ATPSA

-65 SAPNVSTTPSSNATA
+65 SAPTPSAIATGA
-80 NIVPGVTPA
+80 ASVNVPGVAPESA
-89 TVTQAQTVS
+89 NQSQIVN

-110 QGAQLVRAD
+110 QGAQLVRAE
-119 LLAFPSREE
+119 LLTFPSREE

-134 LLNNRGGQVYVV
+134 LLNNRGGHTYVV
-146 QSGLTGAPAGGLY
+146 QSGLTGAPAGSLY
-159 PTHLS
+159 PTHLAQ
-164 PYILLTSDR
+164 YALITADR
-173 ELIGDQLVIKFSSE
+173 ELNGDQLVIKFVSE
-187 SGGVRLT
+187 SNGVKLT
-194 KTFTLMRSSYEIL
+194 KTFTLKKSNYEIL
-207 VDHQIENLTAQP
+207 VDHQIENLTNLP
-219 ITPSVYLQISR
+219 ITPSVYLQITR

-258 EQDKFQKVSFSEIE
+258 EQEKFQKVSFSEIE
-272 KRKATYVKE
+272 KRKATYIKE
-281 ADNGWFAMVQHYFV
+281 TDNGWFAMVQHYFV
-295 TAWIPPQGKTR
+295 TAWVPPQGKSR
-306 SYEMI
+306 SYEMT

-320 RSIEPVGTIAA
+320 RSIEPVGAIAP
-331 NSQLSVPA
+331 NSQLNIPA
-339 KLWVG
+339 KLWIG
-344 PQDQENLE
+344 PQDQEGLE
-352 KVAPG
+352 NVAPG

-377 MTWLFSLLG
+377 MTWLYTLLG

-397 LIKLAF
+397 LIKAAF

-417 KLVAPRL
+417 KLVSPRL

-437 LNTAMMEMYRT
+437 LNTAMMEMYKT

-453 LGGCLPIVVQIPVF
+453 LGGCLPILVQIPVF

-480 RGAPWIGWIRDL
+480 RGAPWIWWIKDL

-567 IATLAA
+567 IATAA
-573 TPHR
+573 AISHR